1 MINNFVL
8 ANSVHTGEMPC
19 SVEFHLDVRCLPK
32 YTFRGFQCTN
42 LNLQRAYYIFSSF
55 QLDAKNSPLA
65 LLAQTCSSIGKDPP
79 SKSVIPPLEKKDKG
93 HEKPQSVDSNK
104 GTRTPPRIKDTGRL
118 SNDKSRPGSNEEAK
132 DLSHF
137 RPLSTSS
144 PKQDKI
150 NEQNYHKESMDKKP
164 PECATTSVIGKPI
177 PTPNMNSSKLS
188 MERNEDRSPRPKV
201 SEPTKDIKEVRD
213 SPPLKRQRSASP
225 MRSEH
230 SPAMDSKYPP
240 SMYPGLPLGP
250 WGYPGLPYP
259 PGLLP
264 SAEAYAASGLPLGMP
279 GQAGYSMS
287 PSVQASALA
296 AHHAALK
303 SGSSLSNYLQY
314 ARMRAPSAQGPLVP
328 PCRDPY
334 CTNCLVSAQS
344 SHLASQ
350 CTSPGCAQCSHEK
363 SLQNMG
369 LSALGLHSSVPGLP
383 PYSSAS
389 GLPSASAGLSSLH
402 NLYAHNLL
410 TQQQGHPHVCNWMSG
425 SDYCGK
431 RFTTSEELL
440 QHLRTHT
447 SGGEAALAAYG
458 SLGISIP
465 SHADISALQGYLG
478 SSGNHSPSA
487 LRRTYP
493 SSLSPLTNSALHA
506 SRYHPYKSN
515 MPVGLP
521 PPHSLAP
528 YYSAYGLYGQRIGSA
543 AVP

>member
-1 MINNFVL
+1 M
-8 ANSVHTGEMPC
+8 
-19 SVEFHLDVRCLPK
+19 
-32 YTFRGFQCTN
+32 
-42 LNLQRAYYIFSSF
+42 
-55 QLDAKNSPLA
+55 
-65 LLAQTCSSIGKDPP
+65 AQTCSSIGKDPP
-79 SKSVIPPLEKKDKG
+79 SKSVIPPLEKKDKAQP
-93 HEKPQSVDSNK
+93 EKSQSVDSNK
-104 GTRTPPRIKDTGRL
+104 GSPQKIKDAGRV
-118 SNDKSRPGSNEEAK
+118 SSDRSRPGSSEEAK

-144 PKQDKI
+144 PKQEKLTD
-150 NEQNYHKESMDKKP
+150 QSYHKEQMDRKSVD
-164 PECATTSVIGKPI
+164 CATTSVINKPVS
-177 PTPNMNSSKLS
+177 TPNVNTSKILTDRNS
-188 MERNEDRSPRPKV
+188 ERSPRPKIT
-201 SEPTKDIKEVRD
+201 EQTKDPKETREIRD

-230 SPAMDSKYPP
+230 SPAMESKYPQA
-240 SMYPGLPLGP
+240 MYPGLPLGP
-250 WGYPGLPYP
+250 WGYPCLPYP

-264 SAEAYAASGLPLGMP
+264 SAEAFAASGLPLGVP
-279 GQAGYSMS
+279 GQTGYNLSQ
-287 PSVQASALA
+287 SVQASALA

-314 ARMRAPSAQGPLVP
+314 ARMRAPSGQAPLVS

-334 CTNCLVSAQS
+334 CTNCLASAQN
-344 SHLASQ
+344 SHLSSQ

-363 SLQNMG
+363 SLQSMG
-369 LSALGLHSSVPGLP
+369 LSALGLHNSVPGMP
-383 PYSSAS
+383 PFSSAN
-389 GLPSASAGLSSLH
+389 GLPSASAGLSS
-402 NLYAHNLL
+402 LYAHNLL

-465 SHADISALQGYLG
+465 SPADISALHGYLG
-478 SSGNHSPSA
+478 SSGNLSPGA

-493 SSLSPLTNSALHA
+493 TSLSPLSNSALHA
-506 SRYHPYKSN
+506 SRYHPYKSPLSN
-515 MPVGLP
+515 VPVGLP
-521 PPHSLAP
+521 APHSLGP

>member
-1 MINNFVL
+1 ML
-8 ANSVHTGEMPC
+8 TSSSSHY
-19 SVEFHLDVRCLPK
+19 LPPD
-32 YTFRGFQCTN
+32 Y
-42 LNLQRAYYIFSSF
+42 LQPLPTT
-55 QLDAKNSPLA
+55 LDAKNSPLA

-79 SKSVIPPLEKKDKG
+79 SKSVIPPLEKKDKT
-93 HEKPQSVDSNK
+93 HPEKPHSVDSNK
-104 GTRTPPRIKDTGRL
+104 GSPPKSKDGGRISSDR
-118 SNDKSRPGSNEEAK
+118 SRPASSEEAK
-132 DLSHF
+132 DLSYNF

-144 PKQDKI
+144 PKQEKI
-150 NEQNYHKESMDKKP
+150 SEQTYHKEHLDKKP
-164 PECATTSVIGKPI
+164 VETVSVTTSVITKPNV
-177 PTPNMNSSKLS
+177 TPNVNAGKLTV
-188 MERNEDRSPRPKV
+188 EKIRERSPHPKYT
-201 SEPTKDIKEVRD
+201 EQNKDTKEIRD

-230 SPAMDSKYPP
+230 SPATDSKYPP
-240 SMYPGLPLGP
+240 AMYPGLPLGP

-264 SAEAYAASGLPLGMP
+264 SAEAFAASGLPIGVP
-279 GQAGYSMS
+279 GQPGYNLSQS
-287 PSVQASALA
+287 AQASALA

-303 SGSSLSNYLQY
+303 SGSLSNYLQY
-314 ARMRAPSAQGPLVP
+314 ARMRNPSGQAPLVT

-334 CTNCLVSAQS
+334 CTNCLASAQS
-344 SHLASQ
+344 NHLSSQ

-369 LSALGLHSSVPGLP
+369 LSALGLPGSVPGLS
-383 PYSSAS
+383 PYSSTN

-402 NLYAHNLL
+402 SLYAHNLL

-447 SGGEAALAAYG
+447 SGGESALAAYG

-465 SHADISALQGYLG
+465 SPADISALHGYLG
-478 SSGNHSPSA
+478 SAGSLSPGA
-487 LRRTYP
+487 LRRAYP
-493 SSLSPLTNSALHA
+493 TSLSPLSNSALHA
-506 SRYHPYKSN
+506 NRYHPYKSTLPN
-515 MPVGLP
+515 VPPVGLP
-521 PPHSLAP
+521 APHSLGP